1 MLIALFLLYRIAYP
15 KRTDGKKKPVH
26 SNLEYTAASAGV
38 VPERET
44 QPARSVMGKSSFVL
58 SDRRKPLQTTATLI
72 DAEPK
77 VDKEITF
84 APEKRPAII
93 PPDELDKFFED
104 EPNPEDLDIDDDD
117 GDDDDEIDIDIED
130 EETERFGHEAMLADG
145 LDFDDLT
152 HVAEIVREQ
161 PETVSRETGAKM
173 VALEHTDMFEALA
186 SGNEGKMNWI
196 KSVIERHVQD
206 SLPET
211 ETESDVS
218 ESDNSNFDTS
228 YFVQSTSIA
237 DFLGRNIK
245 R

>member
-1 MLIALFLLYRIAYP
+1 MIMLIALFLLYRIAYP
-15 KRTDGKKKPVH
+15 KRAGGDVTKKKPVH
-26 SNLEYTAASAGV
+26 SNLEYTTASGGV

-58 SDRRKPLQTTATLI
+58 PDRSKPLQTTANLI

-84 APEKRPAII
+84 APEKRPAVI

-117 GDDDDEIDIDIED
+117 DDEIDIDIED
-130 EETERFGHEAMLADG
+130 EETERFGHETILAEG

-161 PETVSRETGAKM
+161 PETVSRETSAKM

-211 ETESDVS
+211 ETESEVS
-218 ESDNSNFDTS
+218 ESDNGNFD
-228 YFVQSTSIA
+228 IA